1 MIPHGKVASYGQ
13 IASLAGLPGRAR
25 LVGQTMSRLPQGSL
39 LPWHRVINSQGRIS
53 FPAGSHQ
60 AKLQRRLLEME
71 AVPFDARGQV
81 DFKQVGW
88 QGPAVAYLR
97 QKKLLPPRPLRRR

>member
-39 LPWHRVINSQGRIS
+39 LPWHRVIKSCGRLS
-53 FPAGSHQ
+53 FPPASRQYARQRQHLEAEGV
-60 AKLQRRLLEME
+60 KFENDRIPLQRFQW
-71 AVPFDARGQV
+71 VV
-81 DFKQVGW
+81 
-88 QGPAVAYLR
+88 
-97 QKKLLPPRPLRRR
+97 